1 MGREHSAG
9 PAYRAIVDATA
20 IRDNFR
26 RCVQWAGG
34 ADVMGVVKA
43 GGYGH
48 GALAAARAALA
59 GGATL
64 IGVAQPTEA
73 VALRRAGIASE
84 VLAWLLTP
92 QADLDEAVAH
102 DITLGVSAPW
112 ALDAVRDAARRAGRP
127 VRVHLELDTGMS
139 RGGLAPS
146 DWPDLFARARQAERE
161 GSLAV
166 QGVFSHLACA
176 DDPGHP
182 ATDHQRDAFER
193 GLAAAVRAG
202 LDPRWRHLAN
212 SAATVTRPDL
222 AYDLVRP
229 GLVSYGLSP
238 IPDLRTSQD
247 LGVRPAM
254 TLVARLSAVRR
265 VPAGTGVSYSHTH
278 VTPTE
283 RWLGVV
289 PLGYG
294 DGVPRGLSDRG
305 RVRVTGPGGA
315 VDAPFAGRVCMDQFV
330 VDLGPVEGD
339 RPPAEAGDEVVLFGD
354 GADGGPTAQDWAT
367 AMDTISYEIVTRV
380 GPRVPR
386 EVVGQ
391 E

>member
-9 PAYRAIVDATA
+9 PAHRAIVDAAA
-20 IRDNFR
+20 IRDNVR
-26 RCVQWAGG
+26 RCVQWADG
-34 ADVMGVVKA
+34 AAVMGVVKA

-48 GALAAARAALA
+48 GALAAARATLA

-64 IGVAQPTEA
+64 VGVAQPTEA
-73 VALRRAGIASE
+73 VALRRGGIEAE
-84 VLAWLLTP
+84 ILAWLLTP
-92 QADLDEAVAH
+92 RADLDDAVAH
-102 DITLGVSAPW
+102 DITLGVAAPW
-112 ALDAVRDAARRAGRP
+112 ALEAVRAAGRRAGRP
-127 VRVHLELDTGMS
+127 VRVHVELDTGMS
-139 RGGLAPS
+139 RGGIAPR
-146 DWPDLFARARQAERE
+146 DWQDLFTLARAAERE
-161 GSLAV
+161 GSLV
-166 QGVFSHLACA
+166 VEGVFSHLACA
-176 DDPGHP
+176 DDPTHP
-182 ATDHQRDAFER
+182 ATDHQRDAFEQ
-193 GLAAAVRAG
+193 GLATAVRAG
-202 LDPRWRHLAN
+202 LDPRWRHLSN

-238 IPDLRTSQD
+238 IPELRTSQE

-254 TLVARLSAVRR
+254 TLVAPVSAVRW
-265 VPAGTGVSYSHTH
+265 VPPGTGVSYSHTH
-278 VTPTE
+278 VTRTE

-305 RVRVTGPGGA
+305 RVRVAGREGP
-315 VDAPFAGRVCMDQFV
+315 VDAPFVGRVCMDQFV
-330 VDLGPVEGD
+330 VDLGPATGET
-339 RPPAEAGDEVVLFGD
+339 PPVTAGDEVVLFGD
-354 GADGGPTAQDWAT
+354 GADGGPTAQDWAA

-391 E
+391 N

>member
-1 MGREHSAG
+1 M
-9 PAYRAIVDATA
+9 
-20 IRDNFR
+20 
-26 RCVQWAGG
+26 
-34 ADVMGVVKA
+34 
-43 GGYGH
+43 
-48 GALAAARAALA
+48 
-59 GGATL
+59 
-64 IGVAQPTEA
+64 
-73 VALRRAGIASE
+73 
-84 VLAWLLTP
+84 
-92 QADLDEAVAH
+92 
-102 DITLGVSAPW
+102 
-112 ALDAVRDAARRAGRP
+112 
-127 VRVHLELDTGMS
+127 
-139 RGGLAPS
+139 
-146 DWPDLFARARQAERE
+146 
-161 GSLAV
+161 
-166 QGVFSHLACA
+166 FSHLACA

-305 RVRVTGPGGA
+305 RV
-315 VDAPFAGRVCMDQFV
+315 
-330 VDLGPVEGD
+330 LS
-339 RPPAEAGDEVVLFGD
+339 L
-354 GADGGPTAQDWAT
+354 
-367 AMDTISYEIVTRV
+367 IHI
-380 GPRVPR
+380 
-386 EVVGQ
+386 
-391 E
+391 